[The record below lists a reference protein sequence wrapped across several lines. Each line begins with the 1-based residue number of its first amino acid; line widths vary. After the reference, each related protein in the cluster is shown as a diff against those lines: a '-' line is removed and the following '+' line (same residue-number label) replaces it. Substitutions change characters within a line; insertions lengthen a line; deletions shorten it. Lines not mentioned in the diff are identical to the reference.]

1 MITNELLHPKSIA
14 VIGGSND
21 TTKPGGKLVQ
31 NILLGNYKNLF
42 IVNPKEKEIQGIKC
56 VPTIDDLPQIDLGI
70 LCVAAK
76 FAEESVLNLCKNKS
90 TKAIIIVSAGFSE
103 TGKEGAELE
112 HRIVQICNQYGA
124 SLIGPNCIG
133 MLTQSYNG
141 VFAGPIPKLAPM
153 GCDFVTSSGA
163 TACFIL
169 EEAIMHGLP
178 FASVYS
184 VGNGAQISVED
195 VIEY

>member
-1 MITNELLHPKSIA
+1 MITPELLAPKSIA
-14 VIGGSND
+14 VIGASND
-21 TTKPGGKLVQ
+21 TTKPGGKLLE
-31 NILLGNYKNLF
+31 NLIIGNYKNLHV
-42 IVNPKEKEIQGIKC
+42 VNPKEDIIQGIKC
-56 VPTIDDLPQIDLGI
+56 VKTIDDLPQIDLAI
-70 LCVAAK
+70 FCIAAK
-76 FAEESVLNLCKNKS
+76 FAKESTINLCKNKN

-103 TGKEGAELE
+103 TGAEGKELE
-112 HRIVQICNQYGA
+112 QQIVDICNEYNC
-124 SLIGPNCIG
+124 SMIGPNCIG
-133 MLTQSYNG
+133 MLTPTYNG
-141 VFAGPIPKLAPM
+141 VFAGPIPKLTPM

-184 VGNGAQISVED
+184 VGNGAQIAVED